1 MRIHTVYAA
10 PAARISG
17 GLRGALRAALV
28 LAVLGTVI
36 GCYSPLNS
44 AELQADLTLDVS
56 GLITALPRSPGQEE
70 VVMDIFLFRPEDVT
84 YDNSFVTVSS
94 REDSIPINGQRYE
107 RIVLAPDV
115 FWVSPD
121 DQGDGQTSDRA
132 RISGIPEGGPYVMLV
147 LVGEDGIWGVWLTAR
162 GDDQLVTFTI
172 RGGETTRLGRAD
184 IMLGLAGEFEEENEL
199 FGQF

>member
-17 GLRGALRAALV
+17 GLRSALRAALV
-28 LAVLGTVI
+28 LAVLGTVV
-36 GCYSPLNS
+36 GCYGPLNS
-44 AELQADLTLDVS
+44 AELQADHTLDVS
-56 GLITALPRSPGQEE
+56 GLITALPRLPGQ
-70 VVMDIFLFRPEDVT
+70 VVMDIYLFRPEDVT
-84 YDNSFVTVSS
+84 YDNGLVTVSS

-147 LVGEDGIWGVWLTAR
+147 LVGDGDSISAFWLTAT

-172 RGGETTRLGRAD
+172 RGGETTRLGSAD
-184 IMLGLAGEFEEENEL
+184 IESVGEVTFKDEDQEEPPS
-199 FGQF
+199 